1 VSGSVRVVL
10 NGEPRETNPEG
21 TVLAF
26 LESLG
31 CAPGR
36 VAVELNGD
44 VLRRVDFAGR
54 ILRNGDRI
62 EVVQFVGGG

>member
-1 VSGSVRVVL
+1 VSGPVRVVV
-10 NGEPRETNPEG
+10 NGEPRETRPEA
-21 TVLAF
+21 TVLAL

-44 VLRRVDFAGR
+44 ALRRADFAGR
-54 ILRNGDRI
+54 TLRDGDRI

>member
-1 VSGSVRVVL
+1 VNVIV
-10 NGEPRETNPEG
+10 NGEPRETRPET
-21 TVLAF
+21 TVLAL

-36 VAVELNGD
+36 VAVELNGG
-44 VLRRVDFAGR
+44 VLKRADFAVRRLGD
-54 ILRNGDRI
+54 GDRI